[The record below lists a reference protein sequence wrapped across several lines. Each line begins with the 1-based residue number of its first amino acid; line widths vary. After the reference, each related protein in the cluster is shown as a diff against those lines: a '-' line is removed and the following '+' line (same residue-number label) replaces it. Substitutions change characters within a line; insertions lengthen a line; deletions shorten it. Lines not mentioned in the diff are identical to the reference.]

1 MRKLYR
7 LEVSVIMKHLRNL
20 SIMLLIGLVFLLSA
34 CSGGNTPV
42 EPDNESLNMPFD
54 YAQDKPES
62 IGSAVDNRNVIAVY
76 EAVVNPDEG
85 TFEITPVAR
94 SSQYHFPITNTYPTA
109 LQITDYGWTPNFW
122 ADIRLTHPYPGMGV
136 EGYDP
141 RVIGIIQA
149 YPDVSFNYPTLDVV
163 ANNSVV
169 LEQDGY
175 TKLFDYLG
183 LDTLGNANPFKAYF
197 KDQPYR
203 WWPSTGL
210 TEETQRWE
218 MDFEG
223 FGGPFEYILVV
234 DITTNYPN
242 PPRLNSPE
250 PAEINATVEPG
261 LTILGGRAE
270 INATLLDWQ
279 GQASIGGVLVE
290 APDLFID
297 TVSLSYSAPGPNP
310 NEYVYNG
317 TISNSLLAPEGE
329 YNILV
334 AAWDQMRGIFMYN
347 EFTVNVESD

>member
-7 LEVSVIMKHLRNL
+7 LEVIVMIKHSRCL
-20 SIMLLIGLVFLLSA
+20 SIMLLLGFVFILSA
-34 CSGGNTPV
+34 CSGVKTPV
-42 EPDNESLNMPFD
+42 EPEIESLNL
-54 YAQDKPES
+54 PES
-62 IGSAVDNRNVIAVY
+62 SSAAMDNRNVIAVY
-76 EAVVNPDEG
+76 EAVINPEEG
-85 TFEITPVAR
+85 TFEITPVER
-94 SSQYHFPITNTYPTA
+94 SNQYHFPISNTYPNA

-122 ADIRLTHPYPGMGV
+122 ADITLTHPYSRMAI
-136 EGYDP
+136 EGWDP

-149 YPDVSFNYPTLDVV
+149 YPEVSFNYPTLGVV

-169 LEQDGY
+169 LEPDGY

-203 WWPSTGL
+203 WWPSSGV

-218 MDFEG
+218 MDYAG
-223 FGGPFEYILVV
+223 FCGTLEYILVV
-234 DITTNYPN
+234 DVTTNYPN

-250 PAEINATVEPG
+250 PAEIDATIEPG
-261 LTILGGRAE
+261 LTTIGGSAE
-270 INATLLDWQ
+270 INATILDWQ
-279 GQASIGGVLVE
+279 GEESIGGVIVE

-297 TVSLSYSAPGPNP
+297 TVSLAYSSPGANP
-310 NEYVYNG
+310 NEYLYTG

-334 AAWDQMRGIFMYN
+334 AAWDQMRHIYMYN
-347 EFTVNVESD
+347 EFTVTVE